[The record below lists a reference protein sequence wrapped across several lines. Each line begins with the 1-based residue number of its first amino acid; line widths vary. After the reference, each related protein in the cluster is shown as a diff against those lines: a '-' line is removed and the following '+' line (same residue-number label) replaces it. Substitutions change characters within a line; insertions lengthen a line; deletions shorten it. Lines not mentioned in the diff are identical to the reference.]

1 MSCLTD
7 KISADIAVDCDNLTI
22 AGIEEDILLIP
33 HGDVDKTS
41 SVIDETNNM
50 LITTLKCK
58 PGTSGYLL
66 EGVKQT
72 NGYNS
77 EFVPGDDQTLDKHR
91 HGIRGRILTPSAANR
106 QQYNKLGKGESYL
119 AIVNKKYKGADS
131 EDAFLVLGWDQG
143 IYLTEGTE
151 SSYENDAAIV
161 LAMASK
167 DTMLELDSP
176 RVLLETDYDTTL
188 TAFNNKFAEAEV

>member
-33 HGDVDKTS
+33 HSDVDKTA
-41 SVIDETNNM
+41 SVVDETNPM
-50 LITTLKCK
+50 LITSLKCK
-58 PGTSGYLL
+58 AGTSGYLL

-77 EFVPGDDQTLDKHR
+77 EYVPGDDQTLDKHR

-131 EDAFLVLGWDQG
+131 EDAFLVLGG
-143 IYLTEGTE
+143 IVTGKLKE
-151 SSYENDAAIV
+151 
-161 LAMASK
+161 
-167 DTMLELDSP
+167 
-176 RVLLETDYDTTL
+176 
-188 TAFNNKFAEAEV
+188 